1 MHQLDATDV
10 KILAEIQRE
19 GRIAKTALA
28 ERVGLSATPCWMRL
42 KRLEKA
48 GIVAGY
54 HARIDWRLVS
64 PITTVIVEITL
75 GGHRQADFD
84 RFERAMR
91 GESEVVSCWS
101 TGGGID
107 YVLKVV
113 ARDVEAYQQLI
124 DGWLEREIGIQRY
137 FTYVVTRVVKDA
149 IDPPAD
155 LFAAGRAFARRN
167 PPSSAP

>member
-1 MHQLDATDV
+1 MLQLDTTDIR
-10 KILAEIQRE
+10 ILAEIQRE

-42 KRLEKA
+42 KRLETA

-54 HARIDWRLVS
+54 HARIDWRLVA
-64 PITTVIVEITL
+64 PITTVIVEVTL

-91 GESEVVSCWS
+91 AAPEVVSCWS

-107 YVLKVV
+107 YILMVA
-113 ARDVEAYQQLI
+113 ARDVESYQRLV

-137 FTYVVTRVVKDA
+137 FTYVVTKVVKDG
-149 IDPPAD
+149 IDAPAS
-155 LFAAGRAFARRN
+155 LFAGG
-167 PPSSAP
+167 

>member
-54 HARIDWRLVS
+54 HARIDWRLVA

-91 GESEVVSCWS
+91 AEPEVVSCWS
-101 TGGGID
+101 TGGGVD

-113 ARDVEAYQQLI
+113 ARDVEAYQRLV
-124 DGWLEREIGIQRY
+124 DGWLGREIGIQRY
-137 FTYVVTRVVKDA
+137 FTYVVTKVVKDG

-155 LFAAGRAFARRN
+155 LFASGRASEERN
-167 PPSSAP
+167 PPSPAA

>member
-1 MHQLDATDV
+1 MHQLDAIDV

-54 HARIDWRLVS
+54 HARIDWRLVA
-64 PITTVIVEITL
+64 PITTVIVEVTL

-91 GESEVVSCWS
+91 TEPEVVSCWS
-101 TGGGID
+101 TGGGVD

-113 ARDVEAYQQLI
+113 ARDVEAYQRLV

-137 FTYVVTRVVKDA
+137 FTYVVTKVVKDG

-155 LFAAGRAFARRN
+155 LFAVGRTSDERN
-167 PPSSAP
+167 PPSPVA

>member
-1 MHQLDATDV
+1 MHPLDPTDIR
-10 KILAEIQRE
+10 ILAEIQRE

-28 ERVGLSATPCWMRL
+28 ERVGLSATPCWVRL

-54 HARIDWRLVS
+54 HARIDWRLVA
-64 PITTVIVEITL
+64 PVTTVIVEVTL

-91 GESEVVSCWS
+91 AAPEVVSCWS

-107 YVLKVV
+107 YVVKVA
-113 ARDVEAYQQLI
+113 ARDVEAYQRLI
-124 DGWLEREIGIQRY
+124 DGWLEREIGIHRY
-137 FTYVVTRVVKDA
+137 FTYVVTKVVKDA
-149 IDPPAD
+149 VDAPAS
-155 LFAAGRAFARRN
+155 LFAPDG
-167 PPSSAP
+167 P

>member
-1 MHQLDATDV
+1 MLQLDATDIR
-10 KILAEIQRE
+10 ILAEIQRE

-54 HARIDWRLVS
+54 HARIDWRLAAPV
-64 PITTVIVEITL
+64 TTVIVEVTL

-91 GESEVVSCWS
+91 AAPEVVSCWS
-101 TGGGID
+101 TGGGVD
-107 YVLKVV
+107 YVVKVA
-113 ARDVEAYQQLI
+113 ARDVEAYQSLV
-124 DGWLEREIGIQRY
+124 DGWLDREIGILRY
-137 FTYVVTRVVKDA
+137 VTYVVTKVVKDA
-149 IDPPAD
+149 IDPPAS
-155 LFAAGRAFARRN
+155 LFAA
-167 PPSSAP
+167 P